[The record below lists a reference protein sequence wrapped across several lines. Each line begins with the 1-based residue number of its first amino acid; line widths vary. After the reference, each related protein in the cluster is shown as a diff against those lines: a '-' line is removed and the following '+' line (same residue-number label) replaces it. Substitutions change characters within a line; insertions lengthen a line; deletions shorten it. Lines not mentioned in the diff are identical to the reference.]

1 MSDVHGRVMSSLW
14 VACAVASAAAGV
26 TALGIRPLAAQG
38 RGGTPAVESV
48 PRSPQGTPDLS
59 GYWELRFDSANVPKA
74 RLRARLTPAR
84 VAAQSRK
91 DAHAMRWCNWLGTP
105 FAMTDYRPLDIRQ
118 GRREVAIVF
127 EMQNAVARH
136 VYLNRT
142 EHIDQE
148 TFDRS
153 TNGDSIARWDGDVLV
168 AETIGF
174 ADDRGVTAIP
184 GGGFRTSSSTLV
196 ERFRLLPGGQMLSVV
211 STWTDPNVFAAPHTY
226 EYRYY
231 RAPREYEGRRI
242 ACAPGDTEERN
253 RYMTEPPQ
261 ILPRP
266 AAKGVR

>member
-1 MSDVHGRVMSSLW
+1 MTQRLFRLWHSLTAALC
-14 VACAVASAAAGV
+14 VAGLAASAAI
-26 TALGIRPLAAQG
+26 ALSAQG
-38 RGGTPAVESV
+38 PGPAAAPSAI

-59 GYWELRFDSANVPKA
+59 GYWELRFDSKNVPNA
-74 RLRARLTPAR
+74 SLTAGMTR
-84 VAAQSRK
+84 VVLNTQAKR
-91 DAHAMRWCNWLGTP
+91 DAHAQRWCNWLGTP
-105 FAMTDYRPLDIRQ
+105 FMMGDYRPIDIRQ
-118 GRREVAIVF
+118 GRRQLAIVF
-127 EMQNAVARH
+127 EMQNAVPRNI
-136 VYLNRT
+136 YLNRK
-142 EHIDQE
+142 EHIDAE
-148 TFDRS
+148 TFDKS
-153 TNGDSIARWDGDVLV
+153 TNGDSIASWMGDVLV

-211 STWTDPNVFAAPHTY
+211 STWTDRKVFRTPHTY

-242 ACAPGDTEERN
+242 ACAPGDVVERT

-266 AAKGVR
+266 VAPGNR